1 MTSVKQMRDYLRLA
15 TIMESDLYSSKQ
27 LVNKLSGRIKALS
40 STAYYT
46 EQNYIQD
53 SIKNMSYQKK
63 KKHLPLGVR
72 VFIVLCVLSCMIALA
87 VVASTTSHK
96 ETMQNVMLYGVSFGM
111 WAVIIGVVLFIRR
124 KSAKEK
130 VDENQLIN
138 QVKLKN
144 SNELKMRNDLIIA
157 DYNVQLNEARKQV
170 NTAQQNLNR
179 LYSENIL
186 PAQYRNMIA
195 VATMYQW
202 LCSGRCTEIYGHG
215 GLFDTYEYDKKM
227 GMIISTLGEINDK
240 LDTVISN
247 QNELYNEV
255 VRGNEIAEKT
265 YQSVR
270 NIENNTDRMARDV
283 SQIKVNSNITAM
295 NTARSARMNEY
306 MYYRSLYY

>member
-1 MTSVKQMRDYLRLA
+1 MASVKQMRDYLRLA

-27 LVNKLSGRIKALS
+27 LVNKLSGRINALS

-46 EQNYIQD
+46 EQNYLQD

-72 VFIVLCVLSCMIALA
+72 VFIVFCVLSCIIAFA
-87 VVASTTSHK
+87 AVASTSSRG
-96 ETMQNVMLYGVSFGM
+96 ETIKNVVLYGVSFGM

-124 KSAKEK
+124 KLAKEK
-130 VDENQLIN
+130 VDENQLTN
-138 QVKLKN
+138 QLKLKN
-144 SNELKMRNDLIIA
+144 SNELKIRNDLIIA
-157 DYNVQLNEARKQV
+157 DYNVQLNEAKKQV
-170 NTAQQNLNR
+170 NIAQQNLNK

-227 GMIISTLGEINDK
+227 GVIISTLGEINDK

-270 NIENNTDRMARDV
+270 NIEHNTDKIARDV
-283 SQIKVNSNITAM
+283 SHIKVNSNITAM

>member
-27 LVNKLSGRIKALS
+27 LVYKLSGRIKALG

-46 EQNYIQD
+46 EQNYVQD

-111 WAVIIGVVLFIRR
+111 WVVIIGVVLFIRR

>member
-15 TIMESDLYSSKQ
+15 TMMESDLYSSKQ
-27 LVNKLSGRIKALS
+27 LVYKLSGRIKALS
-40 STAYYT
+40 STSYYT
-46 EQNYIQD
+46 EQNYVQD

-72 VFIVLCVLSCMIALA
+72 VFIVLCVLSCMIAFA

-124 KSAKEK
+124 KFAKEK

-186 PAQYRNMIA
+186 SAQYRNMIA

-202 LCSGRCTEIYGHG
+202 LCSGLCTEIYGHG
-215 GLFDTYEYDKKM
+215 GLFDTYERDKKM

>member
-40 STAYYT
+40 STSYYT
-46 EQNYIQD
+46 EQNYVQD

-72 VFIVLCVLSCMIALA
+72 VFIVLCVLSCIIAFA

-111 WAVIIGVVLFIRR
+111 WAVIIGVFLFIRR

-157 DYNVQLNEARKQV
+157 DYNVQLNEARKQL

-270 NIENNTDRMARDV
+270 NIENNTDRMVRDV

>member
-27 LVNKLSGRIKALS
+27 LVYKLSGRIKVLN
-40 STAYYT
+40 STSYYT
-46 EQNYIQD
+46 EQNYVQD

-96 ETMQNVMLYGVSFGM
+96 ETMQNVMLYGVSFGI

-130 VDENQLIN
+130 VDENQLVN

-227 GMIISTLGEINDK
+227 GIIISTLGEINDK

-270 NIENNTDRMARDV
+270 NIENNTDRLARDV